1 MGDILPFDKV
11 NITQTNEDG
20 EEVTHTIKLTEESRG
35 EILEAAVISA
45 LGGLLELFSNGP
57 PSEEER
63 AQWINAVIYTCR
75 QVAHL
80 STCLDNQ
87 SENEE

>member
-20 EEVTHTIKLTEESRG
+20 EEVTHTIKLTEESKG
-35 EILEAAVISA
+35 EILEAALVSA
-45 LGGLLELFSNGP
+45 LGGLLQLFSQGP
-57 PSEEER
+57 PSKEER
-63 AQWINAVIYTCR
+63 VEWINAVIYTCR

-80 STCLDNQ
+80 SEST
-87 SENEE
+87 EGEE